1 VDVYRTWCS
10 SHGTLYTE
18 IKFSTLHVRN
28 VLLSH
33 HEFLL
38 FVSSDSVEE
47 DSRHRFVSLVT
58 RYLILAT
65 GQGGCVCL
73 PLLNND
79 QFLGCCYSLRC
90 WSRWCKL
97 RIADT
102 RFSYVI
108 LTEATR
114 AYRDQHVTVVAVET
128 DLFDTE

>member
-1 VDVYRTWCS
+1 
-10 SHGTLYTE
+10 
-18 IKFSTLHVRN
+18 LHVRN

-33 HEFLL
+33 HESLL
-38 FVSSDSVEE
+38 FVSSDLVEE

-58 RYLILAT
+58 RCLILAT

-73 PLLNND
+73 PLQND
-79 QFLGCCYSLRC
+79 GQFLGYCDSLRC

-97 RIADT
+97 RIVDT

-108 LTEATR
+108 LMKATR
-114 AYRDQHVTVVAVET
+114 AYRDLHVIVVAVET